1 MQVILLLIRVSIL
14 QVLET
19 REERKIRSI
28 NMSIRL
34 RTLLVWSLIVLL
46 LSLSP
51 IYMASLVHLTSMT
64 PHLMNALADGVTPVR

>member
-1 MQVILLLIRVSIL
+1 
-14 QVLET
+14 
-19 REERKIRSI
+19 
-28 NMSIRL
+28 MSIRL